1 MYFLTPL
8 WVCYPT
14 GYTQIV
20 LFFPQ
25 VVNERIVR
33 LYLYPNKKSLDG
45 IPKRTKFK
53 TGTEFEIDEIKWI
66 SFAEIHN
73 HYKARP
79 FIADI
84 NDIVTKFKNKEEY
97 HSRPLTKK
105 GWGKKMPITNQD
117 FFADPLWLSLIKSPS
132 VLSQNDS
139 GLVLETYEEES
150 GEGDANAQLN
160 QVLPNVRLFMDKF
173 QERNAQFDQVL
184 PNLMRQCPQEHSQN
198 DSGLETSEEE
208 SREDVQKNQILPNV
222 RLFMDRCEAL
232 KISCDKRN
240 EKI

>member
-1 MYFLTPL
+1 M
-8 WVCYPT
+8 
-14 GYTQIV
+14 
-20 LFFPQ
+20 
-25 VVNERIVR
+25 
-33 LYLYPNKKSLDG
+33 
-45 IPKRTKFK
+45 
-53 TGTEFEIDEIKWI
+53 
-66 SFAEIHN
+66 
-73 HYKARP
+73 
-79 FIADI
+79 
-84 NDIVTKFKNKEEY
+84 
-97 HSRPLTKK
+97 
-105 GWGKKMPITNQD
+105 
-117 FFADPLWLSLIKSPS
+117 
-132 VLSQNDS
+132 LSQNDS